1 MSRRILAQGLLL
13 AMAAMLSLMAG
24 FASAQTTS
32 AADLLIKQLGQLKS
46 YRAQFSQTTLD
57 DSGSVIQTLD
67 GDIAAE
73 KPGKLYWSAK
83 APYEQLLVSDGKNI
97 YHYDKDLEQVSE
109 KPFTEQY
116 GDTPAVILSGNS
128 EALRGAYDITLINAN
143 DGKTQLFTLVPH
155 DRKKKMFDS
164 MEVRIEQGAITGLTV
179 LDNLLQKTEM
189 RFTDVKANQPIDGK
203 LFQFVIPKG
212 VDVIRE
218 Q

>member
-1 MSRRILAQGLLL
+1 MSRWILALG
-13 AMAAMLSLMAG
+13 LSL
-24 FASAQTTS
+24 FACLAAAADSNS
-32 AADLLIKQLGQLKS
+32 AADQLIRQLGQLKS
-46 YRAQFSQTTLD
+46 FKAQFSQTTFD
-57 DSGSVIQTLD
+57 DSGSPIQALS

-83 APYEQLLVSDGKNI
+83 PPYEQLLVSDGKTI

-128 EALRGAYDITLINAN
+128 EALRKDYDITLINAN

-164 MEVRIEQGAITGLTV
+164 MEVRVEQGAITGLTV
-179 LDNLLQKTEM
+179 LDNLAQKTEM
-189 RFTDVKANQPIDGK
+189 QFKSVVSNQGVDAK

>member
-1 MSRRILAQGLLL
+1 MSRWILALG
-13 AMAAMLSLMAG
+13 LSLFTCLVTAE
-24 FASAQTTS
+24 TLS
-32 AADLLIKQLGQLKS
+32 AADQLIKQLGQLKS
-46 YRAQFSQTTLD
+46 FKAQFSQTTFD
-57 DSGSVIQTLD
+57 DSGSVIQTLS

-73 KPGKLYWSAK
+73 KPGKLYWAAK
-83 APYEQLLVSDGKNI
+83 PPYEQLLVSDGRTI

-116 GDTPAVILSGNS
+116 GDTPAVILSGNVD
-128 EALRGAYDITLINAN
+128 ALRKDYDITLINAN
-143 DGKTQLFTLVPH
+143 EGKTQLFTLVPH

-179 LDNLLQKTEM
+179 LDNLAQKTEM
-189 RFTDVKANQPIDGK
+189 QFKSVVANQGVDAK

>member
-1 MSRRILAQGLLL
+1 MLRWIHAFG
-13 AMAAMLSLMAG
+13 LSLVFAG
-24 FASAQTTS
+24 LAVADTNS
-32 AADLLIKQLGQLKS
+32 AADQLIRQLGDLKS
-46 YRAQFSQTTLD
+46 FKAQFSQTTFD
-57 DSGSVIQTLD
+57 DSGSAIQTLS

-83 APYEQLLVSDGKNI
+83 PPYEQLLVSDGKNI

-128 EALRGAYDITLINAN
+128 EALRKDYDITLINAN

-179 LDNLLQKTEM
+179 LDNLAQKTEM
-189 RFTDVKANQPIDGK
+189 QFKSVVANQAVDAK

>member
-1 MSRRILAQGLLL
+1 MSRWILALGLSLL
-13 AMAAMLSLMAG
+13 AGMVGAEG
-24 FASAQTTS
+24 NS

-46 YRAQFSQTTLD
+46 FRAQFTQTTSD
-57 DSGSVIQTLD
+57 DSGTAIQTLK

-83 APYEQLLVSDGKNI
+83 PPYEQVLVSDGKTI
-97 YHYDKDLEQVSE
+97 YHYDKDLEQVSQ

-116 GDTPAVILSGNS
+116 GSTPAVILSGNS
-128 EALRGAYDITLINAN
+128 DALRGDYDITLINAN

-164 MEVRIEQGAITGLTV
+164 MEVRIEQSAITGLTV
-179 LDNLLQKTEM
+179 LDNLQQKTEM
-189 RFTDVKANQPIDGK
+189 QFADVKTNVSIDGK